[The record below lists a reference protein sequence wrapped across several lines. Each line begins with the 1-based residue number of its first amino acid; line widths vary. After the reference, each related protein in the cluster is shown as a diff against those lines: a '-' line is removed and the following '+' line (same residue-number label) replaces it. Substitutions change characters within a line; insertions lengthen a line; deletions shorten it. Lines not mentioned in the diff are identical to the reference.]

1 MNIGEGEN
9 SGREGPGIH
18 IPRFVRSVFERL
30 AGAGYDVWVVGG
42 AVRDAFMGRPVSD
55 WDLATSAGA
64 DEIQSVFRD
73 VRSFRLKHYTVTLV
87 QKDRSCQVTPFR
99 GGRGRPLTI
108 EQDLAHRDFT
118 LNAMAYDPVH
128 RAVLDPQGGLKDISR
143 RLVRA
148 VGRPADRFAEDPL
161 RLLRA
166 VRFAAAFEFVIEKET
181 LSVMAA
187 SAGRIVEASPE
198 RVREEVMGILLS
210 IKPSTGLRIMLR
222 TGLLKQ
228 VMPELTEG
236 HLKRQNEHHRF
247 TILRHAMETVDRVP
261 PFPALRW
268 AALLH
273 DVAKPRVRRKV
284 DGRWRFIAHTEA
296 SADLAEA
303 IMERLRLDREI
314 RVLVSRLVRH
324 HMIGYDPE
332 WSDAGVRRFVRRV
345 GPDLVEQLI
354 ALRKADILAHGKA
367 ALRGWTLE
375 ELEARINNIIDQH
388 PVLQRPDLALNGRD
402 IMEIT
407 GLSPGPRV
415 GEIISLL
422 MERVIDDPSM
432 NTEENLQN
440 LLRGMLRIAKKKGE
454 IHGAE
459 ASGNKT

>member
-1 MNIGEGEN
+1 MNIGDGEN
-9 SGREGPGIH
+9 RGKERPRIH

-42 AVRDAFMGRPVSD
+42 AVRDAFMGRPISD
-55 WDLATSAGA
+55 WDLATGAGA
-64 DEIQSVFRD
+64 DEIRSLFRD
-73 VRSFRLKHYTVTLV
+73 VRSFRLKHDTVTLV
-87 QKDRSCQVTPFR
+87 QKDLSCQVTPFR
-99 GGRGRPLTI
+99 GSRDRPLTI

-166 VRFAAAFEFVIEKET
+166 VRFAASFEFVVEKET
-181 LSVMAA
+181 LSAMAA
-187 SAGRIVEASPE
+187 SADSIVEAAAE

-210 IKPSTGLRIMLR
+210 KKPSTGLRIMLR

-236 HLKRQNEHHRF
+236 HLRRQNEHHRF

-284 DGRWRFIAHTEA
+284 DGRWRFIAHAEA

-303 IMERLRLDREI
+303 IMERLRLDRHI
-314 RVLVSRLVRH
+314 RVLVSRLIRH

-332 WSDAGVRRFVRRV
+332 WSDAAVRRFVRRI
-345 GPDLVEQLI
+345 GPDLVGQLL
-354 ALRKADILAHGKA
+354 ALRKADILAHGKP
-367 ALRGWTLE
+367 ALRGPTLKG
-375 ELEARINNIIDQH
+375 LEARVNNVLEGH
-388 PVLQRPDLALNGRD
+388 PALLRPDLALNGRD

-407 GLSPGPRV
+407 CLSPGPRV

-422 MERVIDDPSM
+422 MERVIEDPSM
-432 NTEENLQN
+432 NTKENLQN
-440 LLRGMLRIAKKKGE
+440 LLRGMLRIEKEKEE
-454 IHGAE
+454 IHGGGD
-459 ASGNKT
+459 SGNKT